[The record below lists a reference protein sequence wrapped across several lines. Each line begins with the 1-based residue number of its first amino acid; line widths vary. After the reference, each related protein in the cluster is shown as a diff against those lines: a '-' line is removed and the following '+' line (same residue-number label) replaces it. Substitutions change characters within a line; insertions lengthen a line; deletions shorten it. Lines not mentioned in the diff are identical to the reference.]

1 MACNQAPS
9 YANLGRNTQYAIPD
23 RTGNGHM
30 YDTSTW
36 GQTGEVCL
44 SPSQTIKLTKLT
56 AAYSQIAYRTTH

>member
-1 MACNQAPS
+1 MGCHQAPS

-36 GQTGEVCL
+36 GQTGEV
-44 SPSQTIKLTKLT
+44 SQVQSTR
-56 AAYSQIAYRTTH
+56 SN